1 LRTAPA
7 ILDTARLRLRT
18 PEPGDARAI
27 FESYAGDPEVTQYVS
42 WPTHRS
48 VQDTDG
54 FLALSALEWSRS
66 PAGPYLICDRA
77 DGRVLGGTGLSFA
90 AGDRVVTGYVLA
102 RDVWGRGYATEAL
115 RAMVALA
122 RTLAIERLHA
132 ECHADHTA
140 SRRVLEK
147 CGFTLAGI
155 QSTIAQFP
163 NLDPDLVTDVCAY
176 VHTLVRTQ

>member
-1 LRTAPA
+1 M
-7 ILDTARLRLRT
+7 
-18 PEPGDARAI
+18 PEAGDRQAI
-27 FESYAGDPEVTQYVS
+27 FDSYAGDTEVTRYVS
-42 WPTHRS
+42 WSRHRS

-54 FLALSALEWSRS
+54 FLALSALEWSRR

-77 DGRVLGGTGLSFA
+77 DGRVLGGTGLIYEA
-90 AGDRVVTGYVLA
+90 DDRVVTGYVLA

-115 RAMVALA
+115 RAMVVLA
-122 RTLAIERLHA
+122 RGLAIERLHA
-132 ECHADHTA
+132 QCHADHTA

-147 CGFTLAGI
+147 CGFTLTGI